1 MSRVIVATK
10 GNFASNLNAALGT
23 AFEEIN
29 FDDKEFP
36 NPRNEPEKSE
46 RNVEKVSALGI
57 KFAIVDGN
65 NSLRTENLERLAQN
79 LVDKYGVK
87 WVVIAPIRSLINLPH
102 AVWGLMTNAD
112 SDIIKKAATETYHGF
127 LADRLGIDP
136 RVQARLVAEAFGLLW
151 PAWLRRDGRVTER
164 FDTMLSCRSSSLIE
178 AWGVWESPSGGIR
191 ECLRLPAKIYIYTQ
205 DKGQPWQPPIG
216 IPAPQ
221 PVPQPWP
228 GPATSPQ
235 PTPQL
240 DQQKILLIGGIA
252 LLALMGIILI
262 ASN

>member
-1 MSRVIVATK
+1 MARVIIATK
-10 GNFASNLNAALGT
+10 GNFASNLNAVLGT

-29 FDDKEFP
+29 FDDREFP

-87 WVVIAPIRSLINLPH
+87 WVVIAPIRSQINLPH
-102 AVWGLMTNAD
+102 AVWGLISDAD
-112 SDIIKKAATETYHGF
+112 PTILKKAATETYHGF

-136 RVQARLVAEAFGLLW
+136 RIQARLVAEALGLLW
-151 PAWLRRDGRVTER
+151 PAWLRRDGVVAER

-178 AWGVWESPSGGIR
+178 AWGVWESPSGGIK
-191 ECLRLPAKIYIYTQ
+191 ECLRLPAKILIYAP
-205 DKGQPWQPPIG
+205 DIPVMQPPIG
-216 IPAPQ
+216 V
-221 PVPQPWP
+221 PVPQPRP
-228 GPATSPQ
+228 GTDTSPQ
-235 PTPQL
+235 PLPQL
-240 DQQKILLIGGIA
+240 IDQQRILLIGGIA

-262 ASN
+262 ASD